1 MTKSRIFLWGMLA
14 FVAGVGV
21 RSFVYI
27 SPVVI
32 WIAASGAG
40 LGIGISS
47 ARKNKTAVVE
57 ACLALVCILGV
68 VRFDSAQSRRPDIL
82 YSYGVSHAMRGI
94 VTGELVVSGNAQRL
108 KIKITSVD
116 DRAAGEPFFVLATVR
131 KYPAYALGDE
141 LNIAGAVER
150 PENFSDFDYVS
161 YLARDDIFAVM
172 SYPKIEK
179 IGEGRGNRI
188 LFLLSRAK
196 HAFEENIDTSLPQ
209 PHAGFMQGLLLG
221 TRSSLPQNI
230 LNDFQIAGVS
240 HIVALSGYNIT
251 IVGRFITTVLLFL
264 TIPFAVSFWIAT
276 AGIILFVLLTGA
288 AASVVRAGIMG
299 VLVLLAQKEGRPY
312 YMTNALVFA
321 GTAMVLHNPFILR
334 FDAGFQLSF
343 LATIGL
349 VYLSPRLDA
358 WIGKHRQSA
367 RIPSRIR
374 STFVETMSAQLMVL
388 PLLISLFGR
397 VSLVSPVTNILVL
410 VAVPYAMAAGF
421 AAGIAGFLW
430 RPAGILLGF
439 IAWTLLEYQL
449 RIISFFAHVPFAS
462 VGVGSWIVLPLVA
475 FYAAIIWS
483 MWRKSNNMHK

>member
-1 MTKSRIFLWGMLA
+1 MTKSRIFLWGMSA
-14 FVAGVGV
+14 FVAGVAV
-21 RSFVYI
+21 RSFVFI
-27 SPVVI
+27 PPVVV

-47 ARKNKTAVVE
+47 ACKNKTAVVG
-57 ACLALVCILGV
+57 ACLVLAGILGV
-68 VRFDSAQSRRPDIL
+68 VRFHSAESWHPDIP
-82 YSYGVSHAMRGI
+82 YSHDSSRAMRGI
-94 VTGELVVSGNAQRL
+94 VVGEPAMSENAQRL
-108 KIKITSVD
+108 KINITSVD
-116 DRAAGEPFFVLATVR
+116 NQAALQPFFVVATVR

-141 LNIAGAVER
+141 LNIAGMIER

-161 YLARDDIFAVM
+161 YLARDDIFAVA
-172 SYPKIEK
+172 SFPKIEK

-196 HAFEENIDTSLPQ
+196 HAFEGNIDAVLPE
-209 PHAGFMQGLLLG
+209 PHAAFMQGLLLG

-251 IVGRFITTVLLFL
+251 IVGRFITTTLLFL
-264 TIPFAVSFWIAT
+264 TVPFTVSFWIAT

-299 VLVLLAQKEGRPY
+299 ILVLFAQKEGRPY
-312 YMTNALVFA
+312 HMTNALVFA
-321 GTAMVLHNPFILR
+321 GAAMILHNPFILR

-349 VYLSPRLDA
+349 VYVAPQLDA
-358 WIGKHRQSA
+358 WIGKYRHSA
-367 RIPSRIR
+367 RVPARIR
-374 STFVETMSAQLMVL
+374 QTFVETMSAQLMVL

-397 VSLVSPVTNILVL
+397 VSLISPVTNILVL
-410 VAVPYAMAAGF
+410 VAVPYSMAAGF

-430 RPAGILLGF
+430 RPAGILSGF
-439 IAWTLLEYQL
+439 VAWVLLEYQL
-449 RIISFFAHVPFAS
+449 RVISFFAHVPLAS
-462 VGVGSWIVLPLVA
+462 VAIGAWVITPLLV
-475 FYAAIIWS
+475 FYAVIF
-483 MWRKSNNMHK
+483 WRMRSRLTHTEK